1 MSGNFVQRGDFAV
14 FNKYSRA
21 LAALRC
27 GADLVVEL
35 PAPYALSSAESFAS
49 AGVQILDALGVCDY
63 LSFGSESGRIYE
75 LADAAAAL
83 QTDEFKK
90 HFKVGLK
97 KGYSYAQAHQNAA
110 DFLLGKRSAVFM
122 SPNNLLGILYLKAIA
137 ETGSRMLPVTI
148 KRTGGL
154 LDGDCGY
161 SASALRS
168 LMRQD
173 SEPWQYMP
181 DAAAEVYREETSA
194 GRGPVFMEACE
205 LAVLS
210 RLRAVGDYSRLPGV
224 SEGLHNR
231 FKRYAVSEP
240 TIEAILG
247 KVKTKRYAMSR
258 LRRLLLSACL
268 GITSEDAR
276 LPPQYIRVLGMNS
289 TGRKL
294 LSAAREKAKLPI
306 ITKPASVHNLPGD
319 AALQFQIEV
328 EATDFY
334 VLAYPD
340 KQNRAG
346 GQEWRFTPVVI

>member
-1 MSGNFVQRGDFAV
+1 
-14 FNKYSRA
+14 
-21 LAALRC
+21 
-27 GADLVVEL
+27 
-35 PAPYALSSAESFAS
+35 
-49 AGVQILDALGVCDY
+49 
-63 LSFGSESGRIYE
+63 
-75 LADAAAAL
+75 
-83 QTDEFKK
+83 
-90 HFKVGLK
+90 
-97 KGYSYAQAHQNAA
+97 
-110 DFLLGKRSAVFM
+110 
-122 SPNNLLGILYLKAIA
+122 
-137 ETGSRMLPVTI
+137 
-148 KRTGGL
+148 
-154 LDGDCGY
+154 
-161 SASALRS
+161 
-168 LMRQD
+168 
-173 SEPWQYMP
+173 
-181 DAAAEVYREETSA
+181 
-194 GRGPVFMEACE
+194 MEACE